1 LTVLDKKLAKLQNVH
16 VSAVEKNGHV
26 VFLHKIQEGPTDKS
40 YGIHVAKLANLPEEV
55 IKRAEEILN
64 DLENGNQNGQTLLG
78 EGNSQKTK
86 NERIHENEI
95 FNETPAQLSFFDEP
109 EPMKDSSLSSKE
121 KKVVKEIQSLN
132 LLEMTPLDAMN
143 ALYQLQKKL
152 K

>member
-1 LTVLDKKLAKLQNVH
+1 M
-16 VSAVEKNGHV
+16 
-26 VFLHKIQEGPTDKS
+26 
-40 YGIHVAKLANLPEEV
+40 
-55 IKRAEEILN
+55 
-64 DLENGNQNGQTLLG
+64 G